1 MAFYANDVHPI
12 PPDHGG
18 ADCDDQL
25 PLISRVGRG
34 IAGDDAR
41 VRLADPDTDCET
53 HIEGGYI
60 DNKDGTWHSEW
71 ISENVNGGKLMYQY
85 NLRPY
90 TVPRTFTITFIY
102 RRPGRP
108 EWSWTTPAIPYIWTI
123 DQDGNKPGDDPD
135 HIVGSG
141 VATIFIRAGL
151 DKPWREYLEYPDG
164 TTREDFNAPEQGEA
178 WTSNITFGV
187 GGDIELPNL
196 DDLSKVLGISVN
208 DIKNIIRN
216 HPGTFPGIGGAKDL
230 VSYID
235 HIYADLGFPGVTD
248 GRHVDSPTLW
258 DGSPSVYEF
267 IKRKLQ
273 AQDTKITNLTNQ
285 VNNLYQVIND
295 LVEHIFDAKLTDGG
309 VSTPITNQ
317 GNPKKIKWPTMAT
330 GRPAKIPT
338 GNINILSSNRSLAI
352 LTHEGDETGD
362 DQSK

>member
-41 VRLADPDTDCET
+41 VRLAEPDTDCET

-141 VATIFIRAGL
+141 VSTIFIRAGL
-151 DKPWREYLEYPDG
+151 DKPWREYLEYPEG
-164 TTREDFNAPEQGEA
+164 TTRDDFNAPNQGEA

-216 HPGTFPGIGGAKDL
+216 HPGTFPGIGSAKDL

-248 GRHVDSPTLW
+248 GRHEDDSDTWGGQPT
-258 DGSPSVYEF
+258 
-267 IKRKLQ
+267 IKAYIDKKIETEINKAVTNIDAKIDNLYTMLLSI
-273 AQDTKITNLTNQ
+273 AQHIYGVQIKNATAAEQVKYPGLKKIT
-285 VNNLYQVIND
+285 
-295 LVEHIFDAKLTDGG
+295 
-309 VSTPITNQ
+309 
-317 GNPKKIKWPTMAT
+317 WPTMAT
-330 GRPAKIPT
+330 DRPAKIPT
-338 GNINILSSNRSLAI
+338 GNINILSPNRSLAI
-352 LTHEGDETGD
+352 LTHEEDKTGD